1 MIRIPVLVLTFAIW
15 ILQGAESE
23 LKMKGILRG
32 VFSPASNKLLS
43 ASMSFDTGA
52 ILSQIR
58 KNPILSR
65 LNIDLCDDAAAAAAA
80 AAQAAANSADALL
93 DSLQMPRLAVTVPN
107 AVTVVTPSSGN
118 ESCDKG
124 EVSCD
129 ESLTNES
136 EHNKTNESAMRRAQ
150 RA

>member
-1 MIRIPVLVLTFAIW
+1 
-15 ILQGAESE
+15 
-23 LKMKGILRG
+23 MKGILRG

-43 ASMSFDTGA
+43 ASISFDTGA

-80 AAQAAANSADALL
+80 QAAANSADALL
-93 DSLQMPRLAVTVPN
+93 DSLQMPRLAATVPN
-107 AVTVVTPSSGN
+107 AVTVVTPSSSGN
-118 ESCDKG
+118 ETCDKG